1 MRVLQ
6 LFLTAF
12 LPSSFMAYEVMIS
25 SWCIYLALTTHIH
38 CTIPHTSFI
47 IDAPV
52 GTLVLPVGL
61 GLALIGSVFY

>member
-1 MRVLQ
+1 
-6 LFLTAF
+6 
-12 LPSSFMAYEVMIS
+12 MAYEVMIS
-25 SWCIYLALTTHIH
+25 SWCINLALTTHIH